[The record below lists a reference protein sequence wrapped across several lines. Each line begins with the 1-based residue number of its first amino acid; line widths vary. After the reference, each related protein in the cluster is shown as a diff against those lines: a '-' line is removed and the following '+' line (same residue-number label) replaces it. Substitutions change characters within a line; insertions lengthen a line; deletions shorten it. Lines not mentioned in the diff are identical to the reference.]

1 MSLRRMMF
9 SGLKNATALNW
20 ALASNGGSISS
31 NIAPSIG
38 SLSNLLIGNRQ
49 VTEASGNWAYWDFT
63 AATEDLV
70 IDVQLIGD
78 KSIDKIVFAW
88 GLNTVGTIVGSN
100 TYDTDG
106 FYFPN
111 VSGELI
117 SLESYYSGTFITSIP
132 FTTPTSRLQQYTFTQ
147 RTASSIRVV
156 ISKDIMFQTL
166 YMCGIEVWGN

>member
-20 ALASNGGSISS
+20 ALSSNGGSISS
-31 NIAPSIG
+31 NIDPTIG
-38 SLSNLLIGNRQ
+38 SLSNLLLGNKQ
-49 VTEASGNWAYWDFT
+49 VTEASGNYAYWDFT
-63 AATEDLV
+63 SATEDLV
-70 IDVQLIGD
+70 IDVQLIGS

-88 GLNTVGTIVGSN
+88 GLSDLGNIVGSN
-100 TYDTDG
+100 TIDTSG

-111 VSGELI
+111 NSGELI
-117 SLESYYSGTFITSIP
+117 SLESYNGSLISIP

-156 ISKDIMFQTL
+156 ISKDIAFQTL

>member
-9 SGLKNATALNW
+9 SGLKNATATNW

-38 SLSNLLIGNRQ
+38 SLSNLLLGNRQ
-49 VTEASGNWAYWDFT
+49 VTEASGNYAYFDFT
-63 AATEDLV
+63 SATEDLV

-106 FYFPN
+106 FYFPKF
-111 VSGELI
+111 SGELI
-117 SLESYYSGTFITSIP
+117 SLDSYTSIP
-132 FTTPTSRLQQYTFTQ
+132 FTTPTSRLQEYTFTQ
-147 RTASSIRVV
+147 RTALFIRVV
-156 ISKDIMFQTL
+156 ISKDITFQTL
-166 YMCGIEVWGN
+166 YLCGIEVWGN